1 MAASRWI
8 TVCLAMCTAV
18 AWRLM
23 GPRSCLP
30 SDFASAIM
38 ASMVSEKYLLEHTR
52 LKPDGA
58 CMLL

>member
-1 MAASRWI
+1 MVSPVVASRWI

-30 SDFASAIM
+30 
-38 ASMVSEKYLLEHTR
+38 L
-52 LKPDGA
+52 
-58 CMLL
+58 

>member
-1 MAASRWI
+1 MPDSRWI

-23 GPRSCLP
+23 GPRSCRP

-38 ASMVSEKYLLEHTR
+38 ASMVSEKYLLGVINV
-52 LKPDGA
+52 KPY
-58 CMLL
+58 

>member
-1 MAASRWI
+1 MPASRWI

-23 GPRSCLP
+23 GPRSCRP

-38 ASMVSEKYLLEHTR
+38 ASMVSEKYLPWVNIIKTY
-52 LKPDGA
+52 
-58 CMLL
+58 